1 MGIGVPGGGV
11 CGPDT
16 RLQSLGA
23 NPSPIGLDFASFLL
37 DAGEKV
43 EPRFACGEIKHS
55 SPLAG
60 SRNIEEEAVPHHN
73 RQ

>member
-23 NPSPIGLDFASFLL
+23 NPSPIGLDVAAPLL
-37 DAGEKV
+37 DAAVNVPPGRELREV
-43 EPRFACGEIKHS
+43 KHL
-55 SPLAG
+55 P
-60 SRNIEEEAVPHHN
+60 P
-73 RQ
+73 